1 MKLLDIL
8 FEDENPSLNEG
19 YNVVTK
25 EDFLNNMKQLFPY
38 KGGCLYDFPNLED
51 FRKQST
57 VNAHCNKHNIDFPVK
72 VEYLTKGGI
81 GSEGCVG
88 CKKDRI
94 LNKRNSEVNNFYSK
108 AEEIWKD
115 ETGNPLYIYNKSG
128 LRRYTGINN
137 EFDFYCPKIG
147 VNGKPHGKQT
157 ITNPSSHIYRDNRYD
172 NYPYV
177 GCKKCQ
183 DEQGLVRQS
192 LKNLSRNEFIKKVK
206 EKMKLYHIPISWYDW
221 KNMEYETPLKNGK
234 IKCVK
239 HNQEVSRKKAHD
251 FYTGAPLC
259 PECNRIAVK
268 ESKFMDKVR
277 KLYDDRFVL
286 LSDYIGGTSPVTLGC
301 KLHGKTPYP
310 VVVAQPSTIWN
321 STNKYGSIECKEC
334 KRVNQLN
341 KFKNTTYNLNNE
353 RFKDENEKPYSYPN
367 LDSEFKKMT
376 DDIQIVCHKIG
387 SNGREHGMFLQT
399 PSNHSAG
406 QGCPICQ
413 ESKNQIHIKNLLS
426 ENDYEF
432 ETEKQ
437 FKELGNQKFDF
448 YLPEPGYVN
457 ILIEYDG
464 EQHFEPRFA
473 KSEYTRQLNYNI
485 LYESDNLKNQFIKT
499 NNLGLGLIRI
509 PYTLK
514 KGTYDK
520 LLLDALKSVESREI
534 KRLGDYPERETPK
547 KPVHKDR
554 VDLSQPIRRKI
565 RTNESKLSLIDTVRD
580 IYKKTI

>member
-1 MKLLDIL
+1 MKLLDIIL
-8 FEDENPSLNEG
+8 EDENPSLNEG

-259 PECNRIAVK
+259 PECNRIAVLQT
-268 ESKFMDKVR
+268 KFMDKVR
-277 KLYDDRFVL
+277 KLYNDRFVL

-301 KLHGKTPYP
+301 TLHGKTPYP
-310 VVVAQPSTIWN
+310 LVIAQPSTIWN
-321 STNKYGSIECKEC
+321 STKKYGSIECKEC

-341 KFKNTTYNLNNE
+341 KFENTIYNLNKK
-353 RFKDENEKPYSYPN
+353 RKIPYTYPN
-367 LDSEFKKMT
+367 LNKEFKKMT
-376 DDIQIVCHKIG
+376 EDIPIVCHRKG
-387 SNGREHGMFLQT
+387 SNGKEHGMFWQT
-399 PSNHSAG
+399 PSNHRTG

-413 ESKNQIHIKNLLS
+413 ESRNEKHISNLLNVLKYKFVK
-426 ENDYEF
+426 EKRF
-432 ETEKQ
+432 TET
-437 FKELGNQKFDF
+437 GNLEYDF
-448 YLPEPGYVN
+448 YIPKYKV
-457 ILIEYDG
+457 IIEYDG
-464 EQHFEPRFA
+464 IQHFEPRFG
-473 KSEYTRQLNYNI
+473 KSEYSKQDNYNK
-485 LYESDNLKNQFIKT
+485 LYATDNIKNDFVKS
-499 NNLGLGLIRI
+499 NKYGLGMIRI

-514 KGTYDK
+514 EGTYDK
-520 LLLDALKSVESREI
+520 LLENKLKSFEKNEI
-534 KRLGDYPERETPK
+534 NPIGDYPERQLPK
-547 KPVHKDR
+547 EATHKDR
-554 VDLSQPIRRKI
+554 VDLSQPIRKKI
-565 RTNESKLSLIDTVRD
+565 RTNESKLSLIDAVRD

>member
-1 MKLLDIL
+1 MCPLVILGYLYVYMKLLDIIL
-8 FEDENPSLNEG
+8 EDENTSLGEG
-19 YNVVTK
+19 YNSVTK
-25 EDFLNNMKQLFPY
+25 EGFLNKIKELFPY

-51 FRKQST
+51 FRKIAT

-72 VEYLTKGGI
+72 VENISKGNI

-94 LNKRNSEVNNFYSK
+94 LNKRNSEINNFYNK

-115 ETGNPLYIYNKSG
+115 ENGNPLYIYKKSG
-128 LRRYTGINN
+128 LRRYTGIKN
-137 EFDFYCPKIG
+137 EFDFYCPKLG
-147 VNGKPHGKQT
+147 SNKKPHGKQT
-157 ITNPSSHIYRDNRYD
+157 IKNPQSHIYRDNRYP
-172 NYPYV
+172 NYPYQ
-177 GCKKCQ
+177 GCEKCRE
-183 DEQGLVRQS
+183 EQGIVKQLPTDP
-192 LKNLSRNEFIKKVK
+192 LSRTEFIKKVQ
-206 EKMKLYHIPISWYDW
+206 EKMKSYDIPISWYDW
-221 KNMEYETPLKNGK
+221 KEMEYVNPSRSAK
-234 IKCVK
+234 IKCKK
-239 HNQEVSRKKAHD
+239 HNEEVTRVKA
-251 FYTGAPLC
+251 FNFFTGTPLC

-268 ESKFMDKVR
+268 QKNFMEKIHE
-277 KLYDDRFVL
+277 LYNDRFVL
-286 LSDYIGGTSPVTLGC
+286 LSDFIGYNSPITLGC
-301 KLHGKTPYP
+301 TLHGKTPYP
-310 VVVAQPSTIWN
+310 VVVAKPSTIWG

-341 KFKNTTYNLNNE
+341 KFKNTIYNLNNE

-376 DDIQIVCHKIG
+376 DDINIVCHKMG
-387 SNGREHGMFLQT
+387 PNGKEHGMFPQT
-399 PSNHSAG
+399 PANHSAG

-426 ENDYEF
+426 VNDYEF

-448 YLPEPGYVN
+448 YIPEPGYVN

-485 LYESDNLKNQFIKT
+485 LYESDNLKNQFIET

-520 LLLDALKSVESREI
+520 LLLDALKSVEAREI
-534 KRLGDYPERETPK
+534 KRLGDYPERQLPK
-547 KPVHKDR
+547 EPVHKD
-554 VDLSQPIRRKI
+554 KI
-565 RTNESKLSLIDTVRD
+565 NFNKSKLSLINTLKN
-580 IYKKTI
+580 I

>member
-1 MKLLDIL
+1 MKLLDIIL
-8 FEDENPSLNEG
+8 EDENPSLDEG
-19 YNVVTK
+19 YNVITK
-25 EDFLNNMKQLFPY
+25 EDFLNSMKGLFPY

-51 FRKQST
+51 FRKIAT

-94 LNKRNSEVNNFYSK
+94 LNKRNSEVNNFYNK

-128 LRRYTGINN
+128 LRRYSGIKN

-147 VNGKPHGKQT
+147 TNGKPHGKQT
-157 ITNPSSHIYRDNRYD
+157 LTNPSSHIYRDYRYD

-177 GCKKCQ
+177 GCGKCRE
-183 DEQGLVRQS
+183 EQGIVRQS
-192 LKNLSRNEFIKKVK
+192 LSNLSRSEFIKKVK

-239 HNQEVSRKKAHD
+239 HNQEVSREKAQT
-251 FYTGAPLC
+251 FYTGTPLC

-268 ESKFMDKVR
+268 EIEFMDKVR
-277 KLYDDRFVL
+277 KLYNDRFVL

-310 VVVAQPSTIWN
+310 VVVASPSTIWN

-341 KFKNTTYNLNNE
+341 KFKNTIYNLNNE

-376 DDIQIVCHKIG
+376 DDIYIVCHKIG
-387 SNGREHGMFLQT
+387 SNGREHGPFPQT
-399 PSNHSAG
+399 PTNHSAG

-413 ESKNQIHIKNLLS
+413 ESKNQIHIKNLLFD
-426 ENDYEF
+426 EDYEF

-448 YLPEPGYVN
+448 YLPEPGHVN

-485 LYESDNLKNQFIKT
+485 LYESDNLKNQFIET

-520 LLLDALKSVESREI
+520 LLLDALKSVEAREI
-534 KRLGDYPERETPK
+534 KRLGDYPERQLPK
-547 KPVHKDR
+547 EAVHKDR
-554 VDLSQPIRRKI
+554 VDLNQPIRKPI
-565 RTNESKLSLIDTVRD
+565 RTNESKLSLMGALNEVISK
-580 IYKKTI
+580 Y

>member
-1 MKLLDIL
+1 MKLLDIIL
-8 FEDENPSLNEG
+8 KEENSSLDEVNIL
-19 YNVVTK
+19 VTK
-25 EDFLNNMKQLFPY
+25 EGFLNKIKELFPY

-51 FRKQST
+51 FRKIAT

-72 VEYLTKGGI
+72 VENISKGNI

-94 LNKRNSEVNNFYSK
+94 LNKRNSEINNFYNK

-115 ETGNPLYIYNKSG
+115 EAGNPLYIYNKSG
-128 LRRYTGINN
+128 LRRYSGIKN
-137 EFDFYCPKIG
+137 EFDFYCPKIDS
-147 VNGKPHGKQT
+147 NGKPHGKQT
-157 ITNPSSHIYRDNRYD
+157 ITNPQSHIYRDYRYD
-172 NYPYV
+172 NYPYQ

-183 DEQGLVRQS
+183 EEQGIVRQS
-192 LKNLSRNEFIKKVK
+192 LSNLSRGEFIKKVK

-221 KNMEYETPLKNGK
+221 KNMEYETPSRSAK
-234 IKCVK
+234 IKCKK
-239 HNQEVSRKKAHD
+239 HNEEVTRVKALN
-251 FYTGAPLC
+251 FYTGIPLC

-268 ESKFMDKVR
+268 ETEFMDKVR
-277 KLYDDRFVL
+277 KLYNDRFVL
-286 LSDYIGGTSPVTLGC
+286 LSDYIGGNSPVTLGC
-301 KLHGKTPYP
+301 TLHGKTPYP
-310 VVVAQPSTIWN
+310 IVVASPSSIGG
-321 STNKYGSIECKEC
+321 STEKYGSIECKEC

-341 KFKNTTYNLNNE
+341 KFKNTTYNLNKE

-367 LDSEFKKMT
+367 LDSEFKRMT
-376 DDIQIVCHKIG
+376 DDIHIECHKIG
-387 SNGREHGMFLQT
+387 SNGREHGIFLQT
-399 PSNHSAG
+399 PANHSAG

-426 ENDYEF
+426 ENDYEEF

-448 YLPEPGYVN
+448 YIPEPGYVN

-485 LYESDNLKNQFIKT
+485 LYESDNLKNQFIET
-499 NNLGLGLIRI
+499 NNLGLGLIRV

-520 LLLDALKSVESREI
+520 LLLDALKSVEAREI
-534 KRLGDYPERETPK
+534 KRLGDYPERQLPK
-547 KPVHKDR
+547 EAVHKDR
-554 VDLSQPIRRKI
+554 VDLSQRIKKPN
-565 RTNESKLSLIDTVRD
+565 RTGPKLSLMNTLKNIN
-580 IYKKTI
+580 TI